1 MGEEMTIM
9 QAIDITNAVKR
20 LAELFDETPR
30 GFALSICTFWV
41 HRVELLNEAIRL
53 RKEFDEANI
62 IKRSELLGL
71 EMHRTD
77 GGGYGTEI
85 VLSTEGE

>member
-1 MGEEMTIM
+1 MTIM

-41 HRVELLNEAIRL
+41 HRVELLNEAIKL
-53 RKEFDEANI
+53 RKEFDGSDI
-62 IKRSELLGL
+62 TKRAGLLGL
-71 EMHRTD
+71 EMQ
-77 GGGYGTEI
+77 
-85 VLSTEGE
+85 GEQNERY